1 MELSW
6 WQVVLGGAVLW
17 SAGLGLGFAASRV
30 RDAAHRV
37 CEPWARRSMR
47 EWDEGRWR
55 EG

>member
-6 WQVVLGGAVLW
+6 WQVVLGGVMLW
-17 SAGLGLGFAASRV
+17 SAGLGLGFAALLV
-30 RDAAHRV
+30 RDAGKRAH
-37 CEPWARRSMR
+37 EPWARRSMR